1 MHKSICLIFLM
12 LLCLTSNSIAD
23 TWALL
28 VGINDYQDSRISD
41 LNYTVND
48 VTRFR
53 DILIDKDA
61 CAVPKDKV
69 YLMTNNSIGD
79 ELPTNTNVIFRLENL
94 VSRIKP
100 EDTFIFYFSG
110 HGMMRDDKQ
119 YLLTI
124 NSDPRSLTTLAASAI
139 PLETI
144 HELLNKVKAHQVLII
159 LDSCRND
166 PEKGKGDK
174 DNSLTNEIARGFFVK
189 SRSAPDGMPGSS
201 ATLYASSVGERAYEW
216 DSMKSGVFSY
226 YLVEGLKGACIDA
239 NNEVTLRGL
248 ANYVINNVRG
258 WSLDNLP
265 TGKGQTPWL
274 VSEGAADMTLAKIIP
289 KFGKLDIQITPAGSK
304 ILVNGKNMGQTP
316 TTIDLPVGQHKV
328 EISRDGYVPVVRESI
343 SIGRD
348 QTETISGVLEQKIGS
363 LELVSNPSKARIIID
378 DKEIGYTPKSLQLP
392 AGSHKIKLS
401 KDGHHDYEETV
412 DVQWNKNIKRDIT
425 INVIIETPTK
435 IDTGFRNDKPYK
447 IPESANMA
455 LRSLVVPGMG
465 QFYGKR
471 NISGTTFMVLG
482 LGTLATS
489 VVGYLQYNKAMDEYD
504 KSITDYHGA
513 ITSDSALLARQAI
526 INAHNNADSKFKF
539 QRIALIA
546 TGSVWVINALHALVI
561 GPAESGVH
569 NSDLSDANINA
580 YRSEDSVCVALS
592 YRF

>member
-1 MHKSICLIFLM
+1 MHKSIYLIFLM
-12 LLCLTSNSIAD
+12 LLCLTSTSIAD

-53 DILIDKDA
+53 DVLIDKDA

-110 HGMMRDDKQ
+110 HGMMRDGKQ

-124 NSDPRSLTTLAASAI
+124 NSDSRSLTTLAASAI
-139 PLETI
+139 PQDTI
-144 HELLNKVKAHQVLII
+144 HELLNKVKAHQVLVI

-174 DNSLTNEIARGFFVK
+174 DNTLTDEIARGFIMK

-248 ANYVINNVRG
+248 ANYVMKNVRG

-265 TGKGQTPWL
+265 TGKCQTPWL
-274 VSEGAADMTLAKIIP
+274 VSEGAADMTLAKI
-289 KFGKLDIQITPAGSK
+289 GKLDVHITQIVPSPPSDSGFSLNDLKNEADKLEAIEKVKKAQDSKLEEMKTAYIDIKAYEGRNITPNIKSTAWQRFIDSFKEDNPYSLEDDNMRQESKKQLDYWNRQISK
-304 ILVNGKNMGQTP
+304 IRP
-316 TTIDLPVGQHKV
+316 
-328 EISRDGYVPVVRESI
+328 
-343 SIGRD
+343 
-348 QTETISGVLEQKIGS
+348 
-363 LELVSNPSKARIIID
+363 
-378 DKEIGYTPKSLQLP
+378 
-392 AGSHKIKLS
+392 
-401 KDGHHDYEETV
+401 
-412 DVQWNKNIKRDIT
+412 
-425 INVIIETPTK
+425 K
-435 IDTGFRNDKPYK
+435 IDTSSKTISREDDTKMVIISPKEAF
-447 IPESANMA
+447 AA
-455 LRSLVVPGMG
+455 SLIVPGLG
-465 QFYGKR
+465 QHLQGRYKQ
-471 NISGTTFMVLG
+471 G
-482 LGTLATS
+482 LT
-489 VVGYLQYNKAMDEYD
+489 YE
-504 KSITDYHGA
+504 
-513 ITSDSALLARQAI
+513 
-526 INAHNNADSKFKF
+526 
-539 QRIALIA
+539 
-546 TGSVWVINALHALVI
+546 ALVI
-561 GPAESGVH
+561 GSVIAAVYARSYHEDTRSDYLNLLKDNTASTNVIETYYNKAKSARTLAIATQIMVGISWGINLLDIILTDNSIKSKDATRLKIESTFNGIRLHVY
-569 NSDLSDANINA
+569 SP
-580 YRSEDSVCVALS
+580 Y
-592 YRF
+592 

>member
-1 MHKSICLIFLM
+1 M

-28 VGINDYQDSRISD
+28 VGINDYQDTRISD

-53 DILIDKDA
+53 DVLIDKDA
-61 CAVPKDKV
+61 CAVPKEKV

-110 HGMMRDDKQ
+110 HGMMREGKQ

-124 NSDPRSLTTLAASAI
+124 NSDSRSLTTLAASAI
-139 PLETI
+139 PQDTI
-144 HELLNKVKAHQVLII
+144 HELLNRVKAHQVLVI
-159 LDSCRND
+159 LDACRND

-174 DNSLTNEIARGFFVK
+174 DNTLTDEIARGFFVK
-189 SRSAPDGMPGSS
+189 SRNAPDGMPGSS

-226 YLVEGLKGACIDA
+226 YLIEGLKGASVDS

-248 ANYVINNVRG
+248 ANYVINSVRA

-274 VSEGAADMTLAKIIP
+274 VSEGAADMTLAKITP
-289 KFGKLDIQITPAGSK
+289 KL
-304 ILVNGKNMGQTP
+304 
-316 TTIDLPVGQHKV
+316 
-328 EISRDGYVPVVRESI
+328 
-343 SIGRD
+343 
-348 QTETISGVLEQKIGS
+348 GS
-363 LELVSNPSKARIIID
+363 LELVSNPSNARITID

-392 AGSHKIKLS
+392 IGSHKIKLS
-401 KDGHHDYEETV
+401 KDGHQDYEGIV

-425 INVIIETPTK
+425 INVVIETPTK
-435 IDTGFRNDKPYK
+435 IDTGFRNDKPFK
-447 IPESANMA
+447 IPKNANMA

-471 NISGTTFMVLG
+471 NTSGTAFMALG
-482 LGTLATS
+482 LGSLATF
-489 VVGYLQYNKAMDEYD
+489 VVGYMQYNKAMDDYD
-504 KSITDYHGA
+504 KSITDYRSA
-513 ITSDSALLARQAI
+513 ITSDSAIPARQGMI
-526 INAHNNADSKFKF
+526 DAHDKADSKLKF

-546 TGSVWVINALHALVI
+546 TGSIWVINAIHAFVI

-580 YRSEDSVCVALS
+580 YTSEDSVCVALS

>member
-1 MHKSICLIFLM
+1 MHKSICLILTL

-28 VGINDYQDSRISD
+28 VGINDYQDTRISD

-53 DILIDKDA
+53 DVLIDKDA

-94 VSRIKP
+94 IYRIKP

-110 HGMMRDDKQ
+110 HGMMRDNKQ

-124 NSDPRSLTTLAASAI
+124 NSDPRSLTTLTASAI

-174 DNSLTNEIARGFFVK
+174 DNSLTDEIARGFFVK
-189 SRSAPDGMPGSS
+189 SRSALDGMPGST

-226 YLVEGLKGACIDA
+226 YLIEGLKGASVDS

-248 ANYVINNVRG
+248 ANYVINNVIG

-265 TGKGQTPWL
+265 TGKSQTPWL

-304 ILVNGKNMGQTP
+304 ILVNSKNMGQTP
-316 TTIDLPVGQHKV
+316 TVLELPVGQHKV
-328 EISRDGYVPVVRESI
+328 EISRDGYVPLVRESI

-348 QTETISGVLEQKIGS
+348 QTEAISGVLVQKIGS
-363 LELVSNPSKARIIID
+363 LELVSNPSKARITID

-392 AGSHKIKLS
+392 VGSHKIKLS
-401 KDGHHDYEETV
+401 KDGHSDYEETV
-412 DVQWNKNIKRDIT
+412 DIQWNKNIRRDIT
-425 INVIIETPTK
+425 INVIIETPSK

-447 IPESANMA
+447 IPVIANMA
-455 LRSLVVPGMG
+455 LRSLAVPGMG

-471 NISGTTFMVLG
+471 NISGTAFMVLG
-482 LGTLATS
+482 LGSLVTS
-489 VVGYLQYNKAMDEYD
+489 VVGYLQYNKAMDDYD
-504 KSITDYHGA
+504 KSITDYRGA
-513 ITSDSALLARQAI
+513 DNSDSATTARQTM
-526 INAHNNADSKFKF
+526 INAHNKANSKFKF

-580 YRSEDSVCVALS
+580 YKNEDSVCVALS